1 MATNLVRPSGHF
13 MQDSIRQLEE
23 EQENSMNYANTTHLP
38 RVDLTSQDKEQLAY
52 YKLQFEHA

>member
-1 MATNLVRPSGHF
+1 